1 MFGLIRKKKV
11 KDAIEFILNRYKDCS
26 KDDVLFEN
34 KSDQYFYY
42 IGNLNCAEYIKHKCL
57 TNRKAEREA
66 KKAIKLML
74 NRCERKDG
82 ETDGE

>member
-11 KDAIEFILNRYKDCS
+11 KDAIEHIQNEYRDFTKYDP
-26 KDDVLFEN
+26 LFKG
-34 KSDQYFYY
+34 KSDHQYHYY

-57 TNRKAEREA
+57 QNRQAERKA
-66 KKAIKLML
+66 KKALKLML

-82 ETDGE
+82 AV